1 MLKYLLVLLVVV
13 VAATMTI
20 IGRADNCRFA
30 HDYSTSDLVVSSS
43 LRDDF
48 LRTYTRWEANFI
60 HQVGVDKITGL
71 TLDGIRVDVT
81 TG

>member
-13 VAATMTI
+13 GAATMTI
-20 IGRADNCRFA
+20 MDRVDNCRFA
-30 HDYSTSDLVVSSS
+30 HDYSTSDLVISPAI
-43 LRDDF
+43 RDDF

-60 HQVGVDKITGL
+60 HKVGVDKITGL